1 MNCRKYDQIKDSEAV
16 WQIIQPIIKEGETL
30 VFSPNSTKE
39 TLLNYWQMPDKYAY
53 VAEIDNQIVGTFYI
67 KANQADLGSHV
78 ANAGY
83 LVHPE
88 HRGKGIAEKMCRF
101 SLEEARKLGFLAMQF
116 NIVISTNE
124 VAVRVWQKC
133 GFEIVGR
140 IPKAFQHQKLGLVD
154 AFVMYQWLCKVQ

>member
-1 MNCRKYDQIKDSEAV
+1 MKIRRFNLEKDADVV
-16 WQIIQPIIKEGETL
+16 WEILHQIIIEGDTL

-39 TLLNYWQMPDKYAY
+39 QMLSYWSADDKFAY
-53 VAEIDNQIVGTFYI
+53 VAEIDGLVVGTFYI
-67 KANQADLGSHV
+67 KQNQPDLGSHV

-101 SLEEARKLGFLAMQF
+101 SLEEARRLGFKAMQF

-133 GFEIVGR
+133 GFEIIGR
-140 IPKAFQHQKLGLVD
+140 LPKAFQHQKLGLVD
-154 AFVMYQWLCKVQ
+154 AFVMYQWL